1 MKENKVSVIIPIY
14 KVEKF
19 IERCV
24 SSLMEQTLQEVEYIF
39 VDDATPDKSIG
50 VLQECL
56 AQYPERKAIILKHQ
70 QNQGLPAARNTGL
83 ALATGEYI
91 FHCDSDDY
99 VEPTMLEELYSV
111 VKKNNADI
119 VWCDWFLTFAEN
131 ERYMKQPSFNTPL
144 EALKAMLSGGMK
156 YNVWNKLVRRSLYVD
171 NDIQFP
177 AGYGMGEDM
186 TMMLL
191 FAHAQKVAYVPQAFY
206 HYVKLNTGAFS
217 QTYSARHLVELKHN
231 VQCICDYMQGILG
244 DKVEKELAFFR
255 LDAKFPFLIT
265 NDPNKYKLWK
275 EWYPEVNS
283 YILQN
288 KNVSIRS
295 RCLQWMAWKGQFWA
309 VRLHYFLL
317 YKLVYGIIYK

>member
-1 MKENKVSVIIPIY
+1 MHH
-14 KVEKF
+14 
-19 IERCV
+19 
-24 SSLMEQTLQEVEYIF
+24 
-39 VDDATPDKSIG
+39 A
-50 VLQECL
+50 
-56 AQYPERKAIILKHQ
+56 

-83 ALATGEYI
+83 QVATGKYI

-99 VEPTMLEELYSV
+99 VEHDMLEKLYQQAEETD
-111 VKKNNADI
+111 ADI

-131 ERYMKQPSFNTPL
+131 ERYMKQPSFETPM

-186 TMMLL
+186 TMMML

-217 QTYSARHLVELKHN
+217 QTYSERHLVELKHN
-231 VQCICDYMQGILG
+231 VQRICDYMQRILG
-244 DKVEKELAFFR
+244 HKVEKELAFFR

-265 NDPNKYKLWK
+265 NNSQKYKLWK

-288 KNVSIRS
+288 KNVSLRS

-309 VRLHYFLL
+309 IRLHYFLL